1 MSISAEGSDIGF
13 AGSDGISL
21 TDSLGLGDEEGFPF
35 NVMGAEGSESCADTF
50 EEHPV
55 TTSSTKRIE
64 NIRFMALP

>member
-1 MSISAEGSDIGF
+1 MSISAEGSDIDF
-13 AGSDGISL
+13 VGSVWISL

-35 NVMGAEGSESCADTF
+35 NVMGADGSTSCADTF

-55 TTSSTKRIE
+55 ASSSTKRIE